1 MPKSKHAQYI
11 VTDLKAPTFTPG
23 FAEKYAR
30 FAKRILWMDQNVVP
44 GAFQMNVSWYLHPN
58 DDHAGSGIPRL
69 MRQKLSAFSAA
80 TRINLTTSG
89 QKSSS
94 GWKTR
99 NSLLP
104 SPA

>member
-44 GAFQMNVSWYLHPN
+44 GAFQMNCFVV
-58 DDHAGSGIPRL
+58 
-69 MRQKLSAFSAA
+69 
-80 TRINLTTSG
+80 
-89 QKSSS
+89 
-94 GWKTR
+94 
-99 NSLLP
+99 
-104 SPA
+104 PAP